1 MIPVFV
7 ISLTRSQDRRAMVM
21 KQMEHLGIGFE
32 FFNAVDG
39 RALTVVDLG
48 KVDFSLARE
57 YCGHDLSRAEVGCA
71 LSHIRLYEL
80 IVAQGIERCVILEDD
95 VYLHMHFKAIIE
107 TIVTCNQADI
117 VVTATP
123 SREPLFSADWI
134 RAGTHVAS
142 MGSDAA
148 GKQELPP
155 ELFEQAALFCDH
167 PAQAVV
173 MGDLQHFGGD
183 YARITALGDVL
194 RGKSAGRTS
203 TDQITIF
210 DSSGIALQDLTIAR
224 SLIAAKQ
231 AQIGS

>member
-1 MIPVFV
+1 
-7 ISLTRSQDRRAMVM
+7 MVM

-117 VVTATP
+117 VFLHHGKAKRWPLLRQLPEGYRLARYMMP
-123 SREPLFSADWI
+123 SKHSKRGVLS
-134 RAGTHVAS
+134 
-142 MGSDAA
+142 AA
-148 GKQELPP
+148 GYILTLTGAEKLLAKAYPLRMPADYLTGRLQLNGLTASGVEPCCLDVD
-155 ELFEQAALFCDH
+155 LF
-167 PAQAVV
+167 
-173 MGDLQHFGGD
+173 
-183 YARITALGDVL
+183 T
-194 RGKSAGRTS
+194 T
-203 TDQITIF
+203 TI
-210 DSSGIALQDLTIAR
+210 DDRAYGHYLE
-224 SLIAAKQ
+224 
-231 AQIGS
+231 

>member
-39 RALTVVDLG
+39 RALTAVDLG

-117 VVTATP
+117 VFLHHGKAKRWPLLRQLPEGYRLARYMTP
-123 SREPLFSADWI
+123 SKHSKRGVLS
-134 RAGTHVAS
+134 
-142 MGSDAA
+142 AA
-148 GKQELPP
+148 GYILTLTGAEKLLAKAYPLRMPADYLTGRLQLNGLTASGVEPCCLDVD
-155 ELFEQAALFCDH
+155 LF
-167 PAQAVV
+167 
-173 MGDLQHFGGD
+173 
-183 YARITALGDVL
+183 T
-194 RGKSAGRTS
+194 T
-203 TDQITIF
+203 TI
-210 DSSGIALQDLTIAR
+210 DDRAYGHYLE
-224 SLIAAKQ
+224 
-231 AQIGS
+231 

>member
-117 VVTATP
+117 VFLHHGKAKRWPLLRQLPEGYRLARYMTP
-123 SREPLFSADWI
+123 SKHSKRGVLS
-134 RAGTHVAS
+134 
-142 MGSDAA
+142 AA
-148 GKQELPP
+148 GYILTLTGAEKLLAKAYPLRMPADYLTGRLQLNGLTASGVEPCCLDVD
-155 ELFEQAALFCDH
+155 LF
-167 PAQAVV
+167 
-173 MGDLQHFGGD
+173 
-183 YARITALGDVL
+183 T
-194 RGKSAGRTS
+194 T
-203 TDQITIF
+203 TI
-210 DSSGIALQDLTIAR
+210 DDRAYGHYLE
-224 SLIAAKQ
+224 
-231 AQIGS
+231 

>member
-1 MIPVFV
+1 
-7 ISLTRSQDRRAMVM
+7 MVM

-39 RALTVVDLG
+39 RALTAVDLG

-117 VVTATP
+117 VFLHHGKAKRWPLLRQLPEGYRLARYMTP
-123 SREPLFSADWI
+123 SKHSKRGVLS
-134 RAGTHVAS
+134 
-142 MGSDAA
+142 AA
-148 GKQELPP
+148 GYILTLTGAEKLLAKAYPLRMPADYLTGRLQLNGLTASGVEPCCLDVD
-155 ELFEQAALFCDH
+155 LF
-167 PAQAVV
+167 
-173 MGDLQHFGGD
+173 
-183 YARITALGDVL
+183 T
-194 RGKSAGRTS
+194 T
-203 TDQITIF
+203 TI
-210 DSSGIALQDLTIAR
+210 DDRAYGHYLE
-224 SLIAAKQ
+224 
-231 AQIGS
+231 